1 MDSNSVDLAFT
12 CGVLIHIDPKQLAT
26 APPTVQGF
34 TQVYCAREIFSVE
47 PEERTYR
54 GQNGLLFK
62 RDFGGFFF
70 DRFADLKAVDYGFL
84 RPRATGFD
92 NLTWWGTT

>member
-1 MDSNSVDLAFT
+1 MSIQSNSL
-12 CGVLIHIDPKQLAT
+12 PP
-26 APPTVQGF
+26 PPTVQGF
-34 TQVYCAREIFSVE
+34 TQVCRYIVLAEYFSVE